1 MPQRPE
7 RVYAFL
13 ADLRNHWQLSRR
25 FAELEQLDGDRQGGR
40 VRIRG
45 PLGLSRVARTRVE
58 DTIEPSELRGEAR
71 VGRSTLGVVRWT
83 IDPDGSGSR
92 VTLAAEVVRASALD
106 RAVLAVG
113 GELLLRRMF
122 TEALDRLGR
131 LA

>member
-1 MPQRPE
+1 VPQRPE

>member
-45 PLGLSRVARTRVE
+45 PLGFSRVARTRVE

>member
-7 RVYAFL
+7 RVFAFL

>member
-1 MPQRPE
+1 VPQRPE

-45 PLGLSRVARTRVE
+45 PLGLSRIARTRVE

>member
-1 MPQRPE
+1 VPQPPE
-7 RVYAFL
+7 RVFAFL